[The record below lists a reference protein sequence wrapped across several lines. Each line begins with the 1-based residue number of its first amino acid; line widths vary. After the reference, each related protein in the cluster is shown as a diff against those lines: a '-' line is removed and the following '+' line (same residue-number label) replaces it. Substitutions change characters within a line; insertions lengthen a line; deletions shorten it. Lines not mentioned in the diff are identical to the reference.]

1 MTFIFYDIL
10 FEVAKNIFKK
20 KINEYRKKIQNL
32 SKRREIY
39 IVLIVV
45 IFSAIL
51 YLIKGFIIAA
61 VINGQPI
68 SRLSVVRDLE
78 KRGGAQ
84 SLDTLISQAL
94 ILQEAKKQNVVVTDE
109 EINRNIA
116 EIETNLE
123 GQGGLDQILIS
134 EGMTRNDLIKQIRL
148 QKLAE
153 KMVSGQISVSDDEVN
168 QYIEANKEYLPKD
181 QSSEEINNTVRK
193 QLEQQKLSEAIQT
206 WLTDLRNK
214 ANIKYFVKY

>member
-1 MTFIFYDIL
+1 LTFIFYDIL